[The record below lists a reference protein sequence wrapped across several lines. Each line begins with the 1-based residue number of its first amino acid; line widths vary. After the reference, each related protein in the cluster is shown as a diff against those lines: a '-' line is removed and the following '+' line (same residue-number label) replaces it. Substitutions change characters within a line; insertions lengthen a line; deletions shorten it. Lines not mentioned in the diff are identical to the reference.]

1 MSGKLNV
8 GIKAPDFTLA
18 AVDNGSIHLA
28 AFQDKKI
35 ILLCLIRG
43 FA

>member
-1 MSGKLNV
+1 MSKKLNV

-18 AVDNGSIHLA
+18 AVDDSLIHLA

-35 ILLCLIRG
+35 VLLCLIRG